1 MKVYRKLSDL
11 PEAKA
16 AAVTVGTFDG
26 IHLGHQKIVEGLK
39 GIAEKKEL
47 ESVVVTFYPN
57 PKIIVN
63 PDAGKKLK
71 ILTTIDERVYALK
84 NSGVDKLLI
93 IDFTVEFARWG
104 YEKFLKDILIDQLH
118 LKELIIGYDHA
129 FGKNREGNFSN
140 LQALSA
146 KFGFG
151 LHKIQ
156 PVELEGKIVSSSKI
170 RELLLQGEVEEASV
184 LLGRNYSLT
193 GEVVRG
199 ISRGRTIGFPTANIE
214 VTDEHKLIPENGVYA
229 IDVYYH
235 DKMYKGMVN
244 IGVTPTFEKGKKV
257 NIEANIFDFN
267 KDIYHRKLTIF
278 FKKRLRKEIKFERV
292 DDLVEQL
299 KLDKKK
305 SLEL

>member
-11 PEAKA
+11 PEARE

-26 IHLGHQKIVEGLK
+26 IHLGHQKIIGGLK
-39 GIAEKKEL
+39 EVAAQKGM

-57 PKIIVN
+57 PKIVVN
-63 PDAGKKLK
+63 ADAGKNLK

-84 NSGVDKLLI
+84 KTGVDKLLI
-93 IDFTVEFARWG
+93 IDFNMEFAQWS
-104 YEKFLKDILIDQLH
+104 YEKFLQEILIDKLN
-118 LKELIIGYDHA
+118 LKELVIGYDHA
-129 FGKNREGNFSN
+129 FGRNREGNFSN
-140 LQALSA
+140 LQALSV
-146 KFGFG
+146 KYGFN

-170 RELLLQGEVEEASV
+170 RELLMQGDVEQAGR

-193 GEVVRG
+193 GEVERG
-199 ISRGRTIGFPTANIE
+199 IGRGRTIGFPTANIE
-214 VTDEHKLIPENGVYA
+214 VSDEHKLIPANGVYA

-244 IGVTPTFEKGKKV
+244 IGVKPTFEKGKKV

-267 KDIYHRKLTIF
+267 KDIYHRKLTIY

>member
-1 MKVYRKLSDL
+1 MKVYRTLSDL
-11 PEAKA
+11 PDAKKA
-16 AAVTVGTFDG
+16 AITVGTFDG
-26 IHLGHQKIVEGLK
+26 IHLGHQKIIDGLK
-39 GIAEKKEL
+39 VAAGEKGL

-57 PKIIVN
+57 PKIVVN

-84 NSGVDKLLI
+84 RTGIDKLLI
-93 IDFTVEFARWG
+93 IDFTTEFARWS
-104 YEKFLKDILIDQLH
+104 YEKFLKEILIDKLS

-151 LHKIQ
+151 LQKIQ
-156 PVELEGKIVSSSKI
+156 PVELDGKIVSSSRI
-170 RELLLQGEVEEASV
+170 RELLLQGDVESAGAF
-184 LLGRNYSLT
+184 LGRNYSLT
-193 GEVVRG
+193 GEVERG
-199 ISRGRTIGFPTANIE
+199 IGRGRTIGFPTANIE
-214 VTDEHKLIPENGVYA
+214 VADAHKLIPAMGVYA

-244 IGVTPTFEKGKKV
+244 IGVKPTFEKGKKI
-257 NIEANIFDFN
+257 NIEAHIFDFN
-267 KDIYHRKLTIF
+267 KDIYHRKITIY

-299 KLDKKK
+299 KLDKEK

>member
-1 MKVYRKLSDL
+1 M
-11 PEAKA
+11 
-16 AAVTVGTFDG
+16 
-26 IHLGHQKIVEGLK
+26 
-39 GIAEKKEL
+39 
-47 ESVVVTFYPN
+47 
-57 PKIIVN
+57 
-63 PDAGKKLK
+63 
-71 ILTTIDERVYALK
+71 
-84 NSGVDKLLI
+84 
-93 IDFTVEFARWG
+93 
-104 YEKFLKDILIDQLH
+104 
-118 LKELIIGYDHA
+118 
-129 FGKNREGNFSN
+129 
-140 LQALSA
+140 QALSA

-214 VTDEHKLIPENGVYA
+214 VADEHKLIPENGVYA
-229 IDVYYH
+229 IDAYYH

-244 IGVTPTFEKGKKV
+244 IGVKPTFEKGQKV